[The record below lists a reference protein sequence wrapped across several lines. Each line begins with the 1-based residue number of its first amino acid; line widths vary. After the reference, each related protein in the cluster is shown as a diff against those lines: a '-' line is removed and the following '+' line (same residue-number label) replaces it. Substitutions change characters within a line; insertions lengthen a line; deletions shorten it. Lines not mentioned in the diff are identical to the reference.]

1 LVVASLLAGFALVL
15 FAWLISSVPWSAVLT
30 LDTGTH
36 KLDFS
41 KSFASNLTIFA
52 AVLSTA
58 LAAKVLPSQSPVA
71 APPSDVVMSAGSYTA
86 LSVLF
91 GFLVVAA
98 PFVYAALRAGPDP
111 QKGKRGHGWAFLVA
125 CWFTVWGAIG
135 ELATLGLIFYEAR
148 HAQPAL
154 PPGAVIPVWAVLG
167 VAVVLVGYY
176 SVRTIDV
183 IIKRSS
189 TPDTKKAGGE
199 MVFADMEQRPKW
211 TAL

>member
-1 LVVASLLAGFALVL
+1 VLASLLAGFALVV

-30 LDTGTH
+30 LDAGTH
-36 KLDFS
+36 ELDFS

-52 AVLSTA
+52 AILSTA
-58 LAAKVLPSQSPVA
+58 LSAKVLPSQSAVA
-71 APPSDVVMSAGSYTA
+71 APPSDIVMPAGSYTA

-111 QKGKRGHGWAFLVA
+111 QTGKQGHGWAFLLA
-125 CWFTVWGAIG
+125 CGFTVWGALG

-154 PPGAVIPVWAVLG
+154 PSGAVIPVWAVLG
-167 VAVVLVGYY
+167 VAIVLVGYY

-183 IIKRSS
+183 IIERSS
-189 TPDTKKAGGE
+189 TPDTQKSGGD
-199 MVFADMEQRPKW
+199 VLFADVQQRAAW